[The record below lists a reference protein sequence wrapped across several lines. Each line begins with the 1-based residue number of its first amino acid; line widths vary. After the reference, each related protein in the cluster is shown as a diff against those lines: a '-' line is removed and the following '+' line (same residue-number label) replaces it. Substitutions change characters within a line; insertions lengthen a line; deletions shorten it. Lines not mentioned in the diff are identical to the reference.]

1 MPKFEKPPLSN
12 KQTEEAFAVQGDP
25 EKITKEGV
33 EALSPDFFDKFSL
46 AMTIRHKLAYEQDRA
61 EADNLRQQFNAIGQ
75 YLGDEVKTHI
85 KTNEQLSDLI
95 DHVLEKC
102 DADKLVKEDGKV
114 IEIRHENSFDYTW
127 RVIHEIA
134 FKDATLD
141 QLALIDKKFHYIS
154 KFIEGE
160 LWLKVRSGFSDE
172 ITWDVLRDRLL
183 DGCNSL
189 HLSIDEGYRDWPDIV
204 TSEKYLRYLRM
215 ISDVIS
221 EKPELEGKILRSLWI
236 SEKAKKDLGREP
248 KDAELISYLEN
259 RKKQAKEMR
268 KS

>member
-1 MPKFEKPPLSN
+1 
-12 KQTEEAFAVQGDP
+12 
-25 EKITKEGV
+25 V

-46 AMTIRHKLAYEQDRA
+46 AMTIRHKFAYEQDRT
-61 EADNLRQQFNAIGQ
+61 EADKFKQEFDALGQ
-75 YLGDEVKTHI
+75 YLGEEVRAHI

-95 DHVLEKC
+95 DQVLEKC

-114 IEIRHENSFDYTW
+114 VEIRHENSFDDTW
-127 RVIHEIA
+127 RAIHEIA

-141 QLALIDKKFHYIS
+141 QLALIDKKFRYIS
-154 KFIEGE
+154 SFTYLR
-160 LWLKVRSGFSDE
+160 LWHKVRLGFSDE

-189 HLSIDEGYRDWPDIV
+189 HLSIDEAYRDWPDIV

-215 ISDVIS
+215 ISEVIS
-221 EKPELEGKILRSLWI
+221 ERPELEGKILSSLWI
-236 SEKAKKDLGREP
+236 SEKARKDLGREP

-259 RKKQAKEMR
+259 RKKQVKEMR